1 MSNVNRNG
9 AVSSQTV
16 SNHATINH
24 SYTKL
29 RSKIITTALYSR
41 VFVVILA
48 FAFDLVIPNHD
59 ADAFKWTPS
68 SESGIS
74 SPTLIDRIISLFC
87 DGLTKRYIEVKSI
100 FLALFKILAHN
111 LSLY

>member
-16 SNHATINH
+16 SNHTTINH

-59 ADAFKWTPS
+59 ADACAHAVDYGAGL
-68 SESGIS
+68 SG
-74 SPTLIDRIISLFC
+74 
-87 DGLTKRYIEVKSI
+87 
-100 FLALFKILAHN
+100 
-111 LSLY
+111 